1 MLKHF
6 RSRKGFT
13 LVEILIVVVMLAIL
27 FAIAVPIYVA
37 YVASARSA
45 EAQEAINSIKA
56 AANVYRARTGNWP
69 GSVDQMD
76 QLEFEE
82 VTTRRWNFNIV
93 VSGQGISQISAT
105 STGQMP
111 GGAGKTVTLN
121 IITGEWRGYGFDNY

>member
-6 RSRKGFT
+6 RNRKGFT

-56 AANVYRARTGNWP
+56 AANVYHARTGGWP
-69 GSVDQMD
+69 GNLDDLD

-82 VTTRRWNFNIV
+82 VTTRRWNFNWV
-93 VSGQGISQISAT
+93 AGAQGLTQITAT
-105 STGQMP
+105 STGSMP
-111 GGAGKTVTLN
+111 GGAGKAVTLN
-121 IITGEWRGYGFDNY
+121 VVTGNWSGYGFDNY